1 MADEH
6 TRPNPDELLARVQA
20 EEARQTRGQLKIFL
34 GYAAGVGKTFA
45 MLEAAHQRLA
55 EGVDVV
61 VGYVETHGRAETEE
75 LAHGLETIPRQ
86 HIPYRGTV
94 LPEMDLDA
102 VLVRRPQLALVDEL
116 AHTNAPGS
124 RHAKRYLDVEEL
136 LAAGIDVYTTM
147 NVQHLESLNDVVAQI
162 TGVTVWEKVPDSVL
176 DSASSIEVVDLPPPE
191 LLQRLQEGK
200 VYVPEQAAQAVQRFF
215 RMGNLTA
222 LRELTLRRTAE
233 QVDEQ
238 MRAYMQTRSI
248 PGPWPAGDRLLVCVS
263 PSPLSERL
271 VRSARRLAYEIKAEW
286 FAVYVETAGNARLPQ
301 ADQDRIA
308 RTLRLAEELGAR
320 TVTLPGHDVAATI
333 IDYAHQNNI
342 TKIIAGK
349 PLRPRW
355 RELLSGAVVD
365 RLIQHSGDID
375 IYVISSVPKGAVTAP
390 PQSWRPHGPWQRYA
404 WSIVLVALATLI
416 SEPIHRIVSPANL
429 VMIYLTMVVVA
440 AVYLGRGPAMLT
452 AGLSVLAFDF
462 FFVEPKLRF
471 TVADT
476 EYILTFV
483 GLFIVG
489 IVISSLAARSRE
501 QADAAQQRE
510 AQAVALYELSRDL
523 AVASGMDDILPV
535 VIHHVGSTFAREAV
549 ILLPTGPTL
558 AVRAQS
564 PGFTLDDNEAA
575 VAAWVFKQGQPA
587 GRGTDTLPASSGRY
601 IPLKTARGVVGVL
614 GVQPLEPGPHLR
626 PEQRRLLE
634 AFASQAALA
643 IERAELA
650 EEARQAQLARAAE
663 SLQHALLNSISHD
676 LRTPLVSI
684 TGTLT
689 SLEEDGACLDNPAQR
704 SMITVAREEAERL
717 NRLVGNLLD
726 MTRIEA
732 GALQTATEPSDVQEV
747 ISSALDRLGERLHG
761 REVTVNAPSVLVPL
775 DFVMIVQVLV
785 NLLDNALKYSPP
797 GTPIEVQAHVGD
809 STLEIAIADRG
820 HGVPPEDLE
829 RIFDKFYRVQRP
841 AEVSGTGLG
850 LAICKGI
857 VEAHQ
862 GRIWAQ
868 NRPGGGTMV
877 ILTLPIAPV
886 AARSDTP

>member
-1 MADEH
+1 MVNEPN
-6 TRPNPDELLARVQA
+6 RPDPDELLARVQA

-45 MLEAAHQRLA
+45 MLEAARQRQA
-55 EGVDVV
+55 EGVDIVI
-61 VGYVETHGRAETEE
+61 GYVETHGRIETEE
-75 LAHGLETIPRQ
+75 LVHGLETIPRQ
-86 HIPYRGTV
+86 LISYRGTV

-102 VLVRRPQLALVDEL
+102 VLARRPQLALVDEL

-124 RHAKRYLDVEEL
+124 RHAKRHLDVEEL

-176 DSASSIEVVDLPPPE
+176 DAASSIEVVDLPPPE

-200 VYVPEQAAQAVQRFF
+200 VYVPEQAAQAIQRFF

-238 MRAYMQTRSI
+238 MRAYMQTRAI
-248 PGPWPAGDRLLVCVS
+248 PGPWPAGDRLLVCIS

-271 VRSARRLAYEIKAEW
+271 VRSARRLAYELKAEW
-286 FAVYVETAGNARLPQ
+286 FAVYVETAGNARLSQ
-301 ADQDRIA
+301 ADQDRVA

-333 IDYAHQNNI
+333 VDYAHQHNI
-342 TKIIAGK
+342 TKIVAGK

-355 RELLSGAVVD
+355 RELLGGAVVD

-375 IYVISSVPKGAVTAP
+375 IYVVSSAPKDAVPAVSSA
-390 PQSWRPHGPWQRYA
+390 WRPHGPWPRYA
-404 WSIVLVALATLI
+404 WALILVVLATLLG
-416 SEPIHRIVSPANL
+416 EPIHRIVSPTNL
-429 VMIYLTMVVVA
+429 VMVYLAAVVVA
-440 AVYLGRGPAMLT
+440 AIYLGRGPAMLV

-462 FFVEPKLRF
+462 FFVEPKYRL

-476 EYILTFV
+476 EYILTFA

-489 IVISSLAARSRE
+489 IVISTLAARSRE

-523 AVASGMDDILPV
+523 AVANGMDDILPV
-535 VIHHVGSTFAREAV
+535 VVRHVGGTFARAAA
-549 ILLPTGPTL
+549 IFLPAGAALT
-558 AVRAQS
+558 VRAQS
-564 PGFTLDDNEAA
+564 PGFTLDDNESA

-601 IPLKTARGVVGVL
+601 MPLKTARGVIGVL

-634 AFASQAALA
+634 SFASQAALA

-704 SMITVAREEAERL
+704 SMIAVAREEAQRL

-732 GALQTATEPSDVQEV
+732 GALQATAQPSDVQEV
-747 ISSALDRLGERLHG
+747 ISSALERLGERLQG
-761 REVTVNAPSVLVPL
+761 REVIVDAPGVLVPL

-797 GTPIEVQAHVGD
+797 GTPIEVQARLTD
-809 STLEIAIADRG
+809 STLEITVADRG
-820 HGVPPEDLE
+820 DGVPPEDLA
-829 RIFDKFYRVQRP
+829 RIFDKFYRVPRP
-841 AEVSGTGLG
+841 TEVAGTGLG
-850 LAICKGI
+850 LAICRGI
-857 VEAHQ
+857 VEAHR

-868 NRPGGGTMV
+868 NRPGGGTIVTLALPMV
-877 ILTLPIAPV
+877 PT
-886 AARSDTP
+886 AARSDIP